1 MDEKTG
7 CETKYCSYRLYR
19 LPNGIAAQ
27 SDPSTILF
35 S

>member
-7 CETKYCSYRLYR
+7 RGTKYCSYRLYR

-27 SDPSTILF
+27 SDPSAILC